1 MSAKAGL
8 VHTEDSRPR
17 PEGYGAALK
26 DHFTGAQKRRPAS
39 ALQAYRENWP
49 FEDFLKPEPDFV
61 APTGAA
67 FTRAYIRSLL
77 P

>member
-17 PEGYGAALK
+17 PEGYGATLK
-26 DHFTGAQKRRPAS
+26 DHFTGAQKRRPSS

-49 FEDFLKPEPDFV
+49 FDPAQSSDCGGLLTD
-61 APTGAA
+61 TGD
-67 FTRAYIRSLL
+67 RA
-77 P
+77 

>member
-17 PEGYGAALK
+17 PEGYGVALK

-39 ALQAYRENWP
+39 ALQAYRENFP
-49 FEDFLKPEPDFV
+49 FELDPEPNSMRQHMTDHTLV
-61 APTGAA
+61 A
-67 FTRAYIRSLL
+67 RA
-77 P
+77 